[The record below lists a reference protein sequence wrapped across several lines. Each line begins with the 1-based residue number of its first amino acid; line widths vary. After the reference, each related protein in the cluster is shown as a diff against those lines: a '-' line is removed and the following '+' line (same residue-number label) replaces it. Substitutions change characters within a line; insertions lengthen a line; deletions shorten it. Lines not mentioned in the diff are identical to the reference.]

1 VGDRSHSVTIEDVSS
16 VKKKFSFDIPWV
28 SVKEELESA
37 YRVVGKKA
45 KIKGFRAGKIP
56 RKVLETYYR
65 GEAEDEAISNIVN
78 KVYWDAVEV
87 NKVIPVSQP
96 VIDQKGIEQ
105 DKNFAFTATVE
116 VRPVIEPKDYIGLD
130 IEKEEMEVNEEDVR
144 QRLEELRQAYST
156 LEELKE
162 DRGILEGDFA
172 TIDFEGRLGGELRKD
187 LKAENYLLEI
197 GSKRFIPGFEDQLVG
212 AKAGERKDIQV
223 TFPEDYQSTDLAGKD
238 VEFSV
243 TIKNIKT
250 KNVPPL
256 DENFIKNFDQYES
269 LSDLQADVR
278 KNLGDE
284 RTAGIKAS
292 VVKAIVDKLI
302 ENNPVEVP
310 DAFVERQI
318 YSMMLDAQRRMAM
331 NGMDPKKA
339 AEIAARMHDRFKGD
353 AERRVKTSLLL
364 ESVADKETIEVTEAD
379 LDERIRSIAAGYH
392 EKFEDVKKIY
402 DEKDM
407 LEDLRAEVREQ
418 KTLDFIEGKAKI
430 KIVKRKE

>member
-1 VGDRSHSVTIEDVSS
+1 MDDRSHSVTIEDISS

-28 SVKEELESA
+28 NVKEELESA

-56 RKVLETYYR
+56 RKILETYYR

-78 KVYWDAVEV
+78 KVYWDAVEE
-87 NKVIPVSQP
+87 NKVVPVSQP
-96 VIDQKGIEQ
+96 VIDQKGIEK

-116 VRPVIEPKDYIGLD
+116 VKPVIEPKDYIGLD
-130 IEKEEMEVNEEDVR
+130 IEKEELEVREEDVR
-144 QRLEELRQAYST
+144 QRLEGLRQVYST
-156 LEELKE
+156 LEDLKE
-162 DRGILEGDFA
+162 DRGILAGDFA
-172 TIDFEGRLGGELRKD
+172 SIDFEGRLGGELRKE
-187 LKAENYLLEI
+187 LKAENHLLEI
-197 GSKRFIPGFEDQLVG
+197 GSKRFVPGFEDQLVG
-212 AKAGERKDIQV
+212 AKAGERKVIQV
-223 TFPEDYQSTDLAGKD
+223 TFPDDYPSADLAGKE
-238 VEFSV
+238 VSFSV

-256 DENFIKNFDQYES
+256 DENFVKNFEQYES
-269 LSDLQADVR
+269 LSDLEADVR
-278 KNLGDE
+278 KNLGEE
-284 RTAGIKAS
+284 RTAEIKAS
-292 VVKAIVDKLI
+292 MVKAMVDKLI
-302 ENNPVEVP
+302 DNNPLDVP
-310 DAFVERQI
+310 GAFVERQI

-353 AERRVKTSLLL
+353 AERIVKTSLLL
-364 ESVADKETIEVTEAD
+364 ESIADKETIEVTEAD
-379 LDERIRSIAAGYH
+379 LEERIRSIAAGYR

-407 LEDLRAEVREQ
+407 LDSLRAEVREQ

-430 KIVKRKE
+430 KIGKRKE